1 MSQTT
6 NSDSSVA
13 PSKDAGALEH
23 RAARPEPA
31 DSAGTSGHQKTLLL
45 SDVPDVAALMPE
57 AVATVALSPSGAPTG
72 SNPQPAKP
80 PFSSV
85 DLTPLS
91 QRYELLAEAGHGSM
105 GNVYKARDRETG
117 ETVALKLLKPE
128 IAADQT
134 MMERFKKEL
143 LFARKI
149 THKNVCRVHEFNRI
163 GGIAYTSMEFVEGE
177 SLRSVLNRFGGLP
190 LRKALDLGLQM
201 CSALQEA
208 HAQGIVHRDLKPEN
222 VMVDTQGN
230 VKIMD
235 FGIARSM
242 DAMTRL
248 TGSMVGTPAYM
259 APEQVSGK
267 QVDFRTDIYALGLI
281 LYEIF
286 TGQPAFQAEN
296 AVAVALKQMR
306 EAPKPPHEMDASI
319 PFGIERAIMK
329 CLQKDPANRFQTVA
343 QLADALRAPAAA
355 ASASPLATPASVAH
369 PVAAAA
375 SGSRATNST
384 GYAPHPLYGASA
396 LSVPEPKRSSKSGWV
411 LLLILLAGGA
421 YAAIHWNQVVQAERE
436 YEPLT
441 ISAAKYYYAQAKSFV
456 KGAAPQAASQP
467 ASVTNPGA
475 SDQNALPDASAPDA
489 SAGPTQSP
497 LSASSSTKSEDAKSN
512 SEPASATKAATPA
525 PSTPA
530 SHARPEPQAT
540 RVDSAANAAVN
551 TAAPDAAGDSP
562 AASPSN
568 PAPAPSANAAPKK
581 TAAKT
586 GNNSPAA
593 VQERAD
599 AAFGESTLSVP
610 PVNASSPMY
619 LWIGRFE
626 VEDRAQERARKVE
639 DLGLPVV
646 VIPRRNAGRQ
656 FFVVLSGPFGPERV
670 GSVLQWLKE
679 QGFWGVRVLKN
690 PLRNGRLIPGVEQDP
705 EN

>member
-1 MSQTT
+1 MSQPNHADATVASTT
-6 NSDSSVA
+6 DAKAAKDHAAADRSDRQ
-13 PSKDAGALEH
+13 D
-23 RAARPEPA
+23 
-31 DSAGTSGHQKTLLL
+31 TLLL
-45 SDVPDVAALMPE
+45 SDVPDPAALMPDVVGTPKPPGSG
-57 AVATVALSPSGAPTG
+57 VAQG
-72 SNPQPAKP
+72 SHVPPAKP
-80 PFSSV
+80 HLPTL

-128 IAADQT
+128 IASDQT

-190 LRKALDLGLQM
+190 LRKALDLAQQM

-259 APEQVSGK
+259 APEQVGGK

-306 EAPKPPHEMDASI
+306 EAPKPPHEIDPSI

-329 CLQKDPANRFQTVA
+329 CLQKDAANRFQSVS
-343 QLADALRAPAAA
+343 QLGDALRAPSSAAPA
-355 ASASPLATPASVAH
+355 RAPAPSSIASLPIAPA
-369 PVAAAA
+369 VAAAGH
-375 SGSRATNST
+375 STNST
-384 GYAPHPLYGASA
+384 GFNPHPLYGASA
-396 LSVPEPKRSSKSGWV
+396 LSVPEPKRTSKSVW
-411 LLLILLAGGA
+411 ILLAILLAASA
-421 YAAIHWNQVVQAERE
+421 YAAIHWDQVVAVRRE
-436 YEPLT
+436 YAPLT
-441 ISAAKYYYAQAKSFV
+441 ISAAKYYYAQAKSLI
-456 KGAAPQAASQP
+456 KGAPVENTPSPTGTGATPNEPTPVQGTNADSSAILPAAAPAAAQESK
-467 ASVTNPGA
+467 
-475 SDQNALPDASAPDA
+475 
-489 SAGPTQSP
+489 
-497 LSASSSTKSEDAKSN
+497 LSAAPPAGTK
-512 SEPASATKAATPA
+512 
-525 PSTPA
+525 
-530 SHARPEPQAT
+530 PEP
-540 RVDSAANAAVN
+540 
-551 TAAPDAAGDSP
+551 PSP
-562 AASPSN
+562 AANRKAVPPGTADARTHQPWASASQGSAASAEKSSGSPKAMDL
-568 PAPAPSANAAPKK
+568 AP
-581 TAAKT
+581 TAAASNQPLPKR
-586 GNNSPAA
+586 NSAAA
-593 VQERAD
+593 VVQRRAD
-599 AAFGESTLSVP
+599 AAVGQDTLSVP
-610 PVNASSPMY
+610 PVNASSPTY

-626 VEDRAQERARKVE
+626 LEDRAQERASKIE
-639 DLGLPVV
+639 DLGLPVI
-646 VIPRRNAGRQ
+646 VIPRHSGAHS

-670 GSVLQWLKE
+670 GSVMDWLKE
-679 QGFWGVRVLKN
+679 QGFVGIRVLKN
-690 PLRNGRLIPGVEQDP
+690 PLQNGHLVPGVEQDP
-705 EN
+705 EE